1 MAVYVDDM
9 RMQATVGSVSG
20 RWSHLT
26 ADTHDELAEFAR
38 VIGLRQSWIQ
48 YPGTYKEHFDLT
60 EGMRQRALRNGAV
73 PITLRQSAEL
83 LKAKRAKLAES
94 SPAKPETR

>member
-9 RMQATVGSVSG
+9 RMQATVGKHSS

-26 ADTHDELAEFAR
+26 ADSHEELLEFA
-38 VIGLRQSWIQ
+38 VKLGLRPSWIQ
-48 YPGTYKEHFDLT
+48 YPGTFKEHFDLT

-73 PITLRQSAEL
+73 AINLQQAGHL
-83 LKAKRAKLAES
+83 LTARWRKLNS
-94 SPAKPETR
+94 Q

>member
-9 RMQATVGSVSG
+9 QMQANVGVVSG

-26 ADTHDELAEFAR
+26 ADTTDELREFAHEL
-38 VIGLRQSWIQ
+38 GLRPSWIQ
-48 YPGTYKEHFDLT
+48 YPGTFKEHFDIT

-73 PITLRQSAEL
+73 PISWMESSTRIQ
-83 LKAKRAKLAES
+83 AKRKKMRADKEAAL
-94 SPAKPETR
+94 

>member
-1 MAVYVDDM
+1 M

-48 YPGTYKEHFDLT
+48 YPGTYREHFDLT
-60 EGMRQRALRNGAV
+60 EGMRQRALRNGAI
-73 PITLRQSAEL
+73 PITLRESVEL
-83 LKAKRAKLAES
+83 RKGKREKLLNTVEADENF
-94 SPAKPETR
+94 